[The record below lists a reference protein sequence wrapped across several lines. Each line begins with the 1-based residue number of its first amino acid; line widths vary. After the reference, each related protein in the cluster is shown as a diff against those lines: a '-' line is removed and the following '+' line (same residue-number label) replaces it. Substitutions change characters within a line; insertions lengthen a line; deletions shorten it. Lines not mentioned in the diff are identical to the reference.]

1 MKCILSAS
9 CMTDMPAF
17 YPKELIAEVEKRR
30 ANGMPHTLVLW
41 TKHPGSLLREP
52 LYSYLQEI
60 RNSGVQLYGQITI
73 TGMGQLRMGV
83 DVNGHPII
91 IEPNA
96 PKWEDAV
103 AELPN
108 VIDLFGNPLRIR
120 LRTDPLLRFMDAT
133 GAIHSNYEFMPKII
147 AATSPLGI
155 KTYSFSFVE
164 DKDDTAMG
172 KGHTKVNRSFKKL
185 GASILPPTLDERVSM
200 KAWVDGLAN
209 QYGVK
214 IYACS
219 TPGFEKSSCICGS
232 FLEQLHDSK
241 MPVSHK
247 ECPTRPLCGCT
258 ESIDIGGWP
267 PKKCYTGCLYCYANP
282 QK

>member
-1 MKCILSAS
+1 
-9 CMTDMPAF
+9 MTDMPAF

-73 TGMGQLRMGV
+73 TGMGQLPMGV
-83 DVNGHPII
+83 DVNGNPII

-120 LRTDPLLRFMDAT
+120 LRTDPLLRLKDAA

-147 AATSPLGI
+147 AVTSPLGI

-164 DKDDTAMG
+164 DKDDTEIG
-172 KGHTKVNRSFKKL
+172 KGHTKVNRSFKQL
-185 GASILPPTLDERVSM
+185 GATILPPTLDERGSM
-200 KAWVDGLAN
+200 NAWVDGLAN
-209 QYGVK
+209 QYGVN
-214 IYACS
+214 ISACS

-232 FLEQLHDSK
+232 LLEQLHESK

-247 ECPTRPLCGCT
+247 ECQSRPLCGCT

-267 PKKCYTGCLYCYANP
+267 PKKCFTGCLYCYANP